1 MARPQV
7 NGDVPSSAPSSAFL
21 QHLLNYPIVE
31 YSLDK
36 LKSNG
41 YAQKSIQLGDSAY
54 KNFAA
59 PILPYLAKP
68 YGYVSPYVNKAD
80 SLGAQTL
87 EKIDEQFPVIK
98 KPTADLYNDTKE
110 LILLPYNKGLEGKDH
125 VLQIFNSEYKK
136 SEQKGLVPQ
145 GKAAVTTVLVVSNET
160 LSWLSSFLA
169 AKKEQTSNAVNEK
182 VNQ

>member
-1 MARPQV
+1 M
-7 NGDVPSSAPSSAFL
+7 S
-21 QHLLNYPIVE
+21 YPVIE

-36 LKSNG
+36 LKSNE
-41 YAQKSIQLGDSAY
+41 YAKKSLQLGDSAY

-59 PILPYLAKP
+59 PLIPYLAKP
-68 YGYVSPYVNKAD
+68 YGYVSPYVSKAD
-80 SLGAQTL
+80 SLGAHTL
-87 EKIDEQFPVIK
+87 DRIDERFPVVK
-98 KPTADLYNDTKE
+98 KPTADLYNETKH
-110 LILLPYNKGLEGKDH
+110 LILLPYHKGLEGKDH
-125 VLQIFNSEYKK
+125 VLQVFNSEYKK

-169 AKKEQTSNAVNEK
+169 AKKEQTSHVVNEK